1 MQESATAA
9 PFDIVVVGAGMV
21 GAALALGLG
30 RQGWRVAL
38 VERSAPAPVAPDAQP
53 DLRVSAINTHS
64 ETLLRR
70 LGAWKTIADCRLTP
84 FDRLCVWEE
93 TPLPLPGQGLSLS
106 RSRDTPLNEVRF
118 DARALGQ
125 GQFGHI
131 VENSV
136 TQWAL
141 WSAITSE
148 PAITR
153 FCPDG
158 LEDLTAT
165 GTEAEVKLSSGARLR
180 ASLVI
185 GADGALSKVRTLADI
200 GTFREQYEQQA
211 LVATVAHAGPS
222 QTVTWQAFHPSGP
235 RAYLPL
241 PAIEGQSWASLVWY
255 DSPERIA
262 ELKQLS
268 EADFIKA
275 VQGGFPRKLPRITAA
290 PARGSFPLAKMQ
302 AHAYFSGRVALIG
315 DAAHTINP
323 LAGLGVNLGFQDVD
337 CLLTLLEPLAQQA
350 HADPAQV
357 LRRYQSQRRPAA
369 QQMIWLMDLFYY
381 SFSNRN
387 VPLQLAR
394 NLGLFAAQRLPL
406 AKHMVA
412 RYAMGVA
419 AVPNSLSPLDLLERL
434 PRPPSPASLLTR
446 LRPGKSRTGSPN

>member
-38 VERSAPAPVAPDAQP
+38 VERAAPAPVEPGSQP

-64 ETLLRR
+64 EKLLRS
-70 LGAWKTIADCRLTP
+70 LGAWQGIEQCRLTP
-84 FDRLCVWEE
+84 FDRLCVWDATE
-93 TPLPLPGQGLSLS
+93 LPFPPRAPALS
-106 RSRDTPLNEVRF
+106 RSQDTPLNEVRF

-131 VENSV
+131 VENGV

-141 WSAITSE
+141 WSAIRTE
-148 PAITR
+148 PAVTC

-158 LEDLTAT
+158 LAT
-165 GTEAEVKLSSGARLR
+165 ISDSETDVEVTLDSDSRLR
-180 ASLVI
+180 ARLVI
-185 GADGALSKVRTLADI
+185 GADGATSKVRSLAGI
-200 GTFREQYEQQA
+200 GVYREQYEQQA
-211 LVATVAHAGPS
+211 LVATVSHAGPP

-241 PAIEGQSWASLVWY
+241 PAIDGQSWASLVWY

-262 ELKQLS
+262 ELKLLS
-268 EADFIKA
+268 EADFIQA
-275 VQGGFPRKLPRITAA
+275 IQTGFPRRLPRLTAA
-290 PARGSFPLAKMQ
+290 PARASFPLAKMQ
-302 AHAYFSGRVALIG
+302 ANNYYKGRVALIG

-337 CLLTLLEPLAQQA
+337 CLLGLLEPLAEQPN
-350 HADPAQV
+350 ADPTHV
-357 LRRYQSQRRPAA
+357 LMRYQNQRRPAA

-381 SFSNRN
+381 SFSNSRLP
-387 VPLQLAR
+387 VQLAR
-394 NLGLFAAQRLPL
+394 NLGLLAAQRLPM
-406 AKHMVA
+406 AKQLVA
-412 RYAMGVA
+412 RYAMGVST
-419 AVPNSLSPLDLLERL
+419 VPRSLSPMELISHL
-434 PRPPSPASLLTR
+434 PRPPSPSAVLTR
-446 LRPGKSRTGSPN
+446 LRPRKPRATSHH